1 MTRISPIRPKHP
13 CNDDFVTDFDT
24 EQGPGFFPGAGGY
37 FHGCSACTCP
47 SSIVFFGTDFGVK
60 DDWAKKVQGKG
71 GESRSQ
77 PTLRSLRSLIDE
89 VADATSVSQLASRC
103 YLTNAILALA
113 RTTDTVKSNRDTY
126 KAYTKPTHRRYL
138 QKCGE
143 AHRQWL
149 RNQPPALVVLMGQK
163 HITKY
168 RDVWAKALPELFGR
182 QGAWRGLKAT
192 HVSGNPTAEVKVQD
206 DAQSTRV
213 LWMYHPSAWAALAAH
228 RPKIKD
234 ALEQE
239 VTRLRDHRPE
249 SLRCEDGVVLVGSG
263 P

>member
-1 MTRISPIRPKHP
+1 MTRISPIKPKHP
-13 CNDDFVTDFDT
+13 CNDDFLTDFDT

-47 SSIVFFGTDFGVK
+47 SSIVFFGTDFGTK
-60 DDWAKKVQGKG
+60 DYWAKKVQGKG

-77 PTLRSLRSLIDE
+77 PTLRSLRFLIDE
-89 VADATSVSQLASRC
+89 VADATGVSQLACRC
-103 YLTNAILALA
+103 YLTNAILGLA
-113 RTTDTVKSNRDTY
+113 TVQNNTDTYTV
-126 KAYTKPTHRRYL
+126 YTKPAHRRYL
-138 QKCGE
+138 QKCGK

-168 RDVWAKALPELFGR
+168 RGVWAKALPELFGR

-192 HVSGNPTAEVKVQD
+192 HVSGHPTAEVEVQD
-206 DAQSTRV
+206 DAQPTRV
-213 LWMYHPSAWAALAAH
+213 LWMYHPSSGPHWRRN

-239 VTRLRDHRPE
+239 VTLLRDHRPE
-249 SLRCEDGVVLVGSG
+249 SLRCDDGVVLVDSG